1 MEVAVVG
8 VRWPVARD
16 LVTRVLSPGV
26 CVDRSEGC
34 RGTGMEAGS

>member
-1 MEVAVVG
+1 MG

-16 LVTRVLSPGV
+16 LVTRVLSPEV

-34 RGTGMEAGS
+34 RDAGMEAGS